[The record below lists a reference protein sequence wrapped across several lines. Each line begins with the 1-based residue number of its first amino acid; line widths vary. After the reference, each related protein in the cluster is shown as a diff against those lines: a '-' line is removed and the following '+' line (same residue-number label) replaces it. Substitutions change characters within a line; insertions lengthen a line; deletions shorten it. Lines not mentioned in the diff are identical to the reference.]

1 MTDESV
7 LTMPVWQL
15 YSWTVYANLAGI
27 ISILSCYRCDGTLSL
42 DLSSVWLH
50 WESYWFYLIYLA
62 FYAFHSLFIS
72 IGLYVGQVICWLADA
87 SICDIVVVYP
97 VSCLGCRVLNV
108 WATYKR
114 IYILWWDHWT
124 VCRNWWN
131 QWIPFH
137 QSKLMW
143 NRSRP
148 STDWDGSQIA
158 NADSVALGTRGDTL
172 TYCPHRL
179 YAVDWPYPNPRLRTT
194 HTSLKPPTANKLPT
208 TDPTGFDWKGGFGL
222 PKWQLR

>member
-62 FYAFHSLFIS
+62 FDAFRSLFIS
-72 IGLYVGQVICWLADA
+72 IGLYVGQVICWLVDA

-108 WATYKR
+108 WATYQH
-114 IYILWWDHWT
+114 IYILWWNHWSVSLDRHHQQT
-124 VCRNWWN
+124 
-131 QWIPFH
+131 PEH
-137 QSKLMW
+137 QSRLMR
-143 NRSRP
+143 NQSRLL
-148 STDWDGSQIA
+148 TEWKGSQRA
-158 NADSVALGTRGDTL
+158 
-172 TYCPHRL
+172 
-179 YAVDWPYPNPRLRTT
+179 
-194 HTSLKPPTANKLPT
+194 
-208 TDPTGFDWKGGFGL
+208 
-222 PKWQLR
+222 

>member
-50 WESYWFYLIYLA
+50 WESYWFYLICLA
-62 FYAFHSLFIS
+62 FDAFHSLFIS
-72 IGLYVGQVICWLADA
+72 ISLYVGQVICWLAYA

-97 VSCLGCRVLNV
+97 VSCLGCRVLNGWLTECEWWSGWWSG
-108 WATYKR
+108 WATYQH
-114 IYILWWDHWT
+114 IYILWWNHWT
-124 VCRNWWN
+124 VCRNGFH

-137 QSKLMW
+137 QSRLMR
-143 NRSRP
+143 NQSRLL
-148 STDWDGSQIA
+148 TEWKGSQRA
-158 NADSVALGTRGDTL
+158 
-172 TYCPHRL
+172 
-179 YAVDWPYPNPRLRTT
+179 
-194 HTSLKPPTANKLPT
+194 
-208 TDPTGFDWKGGFGL
+208 
-222 PKWQLR
+222 

>member
-62 FYAFHSLFIS
+62 FYALRSQFIS
-72 IGLYVGQVICWLADA
+72 VSLYVGQVICWLADA

-108 WATYKR
+108 WVTYKR
-114 IYILWWDHWT
+114 IYILWWDRWSA
-124 VCRNWWN
+124 CPDCSQQQAR
-131 QWIPFH
+131 FH
-137 QSKLMW
+137 QSRLMR
-143 NRSRP
+143 NRSKLSADWEGFQMPMPIP
-148 STDWDGSQIA
+148 SPEEREAT
-158 NADSVALGTRGDTL
+158 
-172 TYCPHRL
+172 P
-179 YAVDWPYPNPRLRTT
+179 
-194 HTSLKPPTANKLPT
+194 
-208 TDPTGFDWKGGFGL
+208 
-222 PKWQLR
+222 